1 MVAAK
6 AKRSKAPTYETH
18 TESAAL
24 AGALLNWFARFQR
37 DLPWRRSRDPYRI
50 WVSEVMLQQT
60 RVETVIP
67 YYERWFAQFPRL
79 QDLAAAPQD
88 QVLKAWE
95 GLGYYSRVRNLQKAA
110 QVVVERFGGEV
121 PDDEEAVRSL
131 PGVGPYT
138 AGAILSIAFNRSV
151 PAVDGN
157 VMRVLS
163 RLCRIGDDIMKPKT
177 RAGMERL
184 IRTLIPEGQA
194 SAFNQALMELGAMVC
209 TPTSPKCLA
218 CPVAEFCQGFQA
230 AEQTA
235 YPVKTKA
242 KPPKEI
248 DLVAVVI
255 EQNGRFLVQR
265 RPAEGLLG
273 GLWVFPMVEL
283 AKGESHPQVVHR
295 GIQEQYGLPVLIDA
309 HLTDVRHVFSHL
321 VWNLKAYLVTPD
333 TGLLGGALHETAPQY
348 ADGAPPTG
356 AGLAQTAGT
365 PPDLPNLPPDH
376 RWLTLDEL
384 AQYAFPVAHQQV
396 ITALQTHL
404 GG

>member
-1 MVAAK
+1 MVAS
-6 AKRSKAPTYETH
+6 KRAAAPQYETH
-18 TESAAL
+18 GNGAAI

-79 QDLAAAPQD
+79 SDLAAAPQD

-95 GLGYYSRVRNLQKAA
+95 GLGYYSRARNLHKAVQA
-110 QVVVERFGGEV
+110 VVERFGGEV

-163 RLCRIGDDIMKPKT
+163 RLFRIGDDIMKPKT
-177 RAGMERL
+177 REGMERL
-184 IRTLIPEGQA
+184 IRTMIPEGQA
-194 SAFNQALMELGAMVC
+194 SAFNQALMELGALVC

-218 CPVAEFCQGFQA
+218 CPVAEFCQALQEGD
-230 AEQTA
+230 QTA
-235 YPVKTKA
+235 YPVKSKA

-255 EQNGRFLVQR
+255 EREGRFLVQR
-265 RPAEGLLG
+265 RPTEGLLG

-283 AKGESHPQVVHR
+283 AKGESHTQAVHR
-295 GIQEQYGLPVLIDA
+295 GIQEQYGLDLLIDA
-309 HLTDVRHVFSHL
+309 HLTDVRHVFTHL
-321 VWNLKAYLVTPD
+321 VWNLKAYLGTPD
-333 TGLLGGALHETAPQY
+333 PGLPGRALHETVPQY
-348 ADGAPPTG
+348 GGAAGLDQPLPGAQGAPR
-356 AGLAQTAGT
+356 L
-365 PPDLPNLPPDH
+365 PDLTTLPADH

-384 AQYAFPVAHQQV
+384 AKYAFPVAHQQV
-396 ITALQTHL
+396 IQALQLHL

>member
-1 MVAAK
+1 MRVP
-6 AKRSKAPTYETH
+6 KRTTDPHYETH
-18 TESAAL
+18 GQGEAI

-67 YYERWFAQFPRL
+67 YYERWFAQFPTL
-79 QDLAAAPQD
+79 LDLAAAPQD

-95 GLGYYSRVRNLQKAA
+95 GLGYYSRARNLHRAVQAVA
-110 QVVVERFGGEV
+110 ERFGGEV

-163 RLCRIGDDIMKPKT
+163 RLFRIGDDIMKPKT
-177 RAGMERL
+177 REGMERL
-184 IRTLIPEGQA
+184 IRTMIPEGQA
-194 SAFNQALMELGAMVC
+194 SAFNQALMELGALVC
-209 TPTSPKCLA
+209 TPSSPKCLA
-218 CPVAEFCQGFQA
+218 CPVAEFCQAFQHG
-230 AEQTA
+230 EQSA
-235 YPVKTKA
+235 FPIKAKA

-255 EQNGRFLVQR
+255 EQGGRFLVQR
-265 RPAEGLLG
+265 RPEEGLLG

-283 AKGESHPQVVHR
+283 TQGESHLHAVHR
-295 GIQEQYGLPVLIDA
+295 GIQEQYDLRVLIDA

-321 VWNLKAYLVTPD
+321 VWNLKAYLVSTDEGFP
-333 TGLLGGALHETAPQY
+333 ALHEATPQES
-348 ADGAPPTG
+348 ANSDAPPIF
-356 AGLAQTAGT
+356 
-365 PPDLPNLPPDH
+365 PPNH
-376 RWLTLDEL
+376 RWVTLDEL
-384 AQYAFPVAHQQV
+384 SQLAFPVAHQQV
-396 ITALQTHL
+396 IRTLQTHF

>member
-1 MVAAK
+1 MVAS
-6 AKRSKAPTYETH
+6 KRTNTPTYETH
-18 TESAAL
+18 GQGAAI

-67 YYERWFAQFPRL
+67 YYERWFVQFPTLR
-79 QDLAAAPQD
+79 DLAEAPQD

-95 GLGYYSRVRNLQKAA
+95 GLGYYSRARNLQKAVQA
-110 QVVVERFGGEV
+110 VVERFGGEV
-121 PDDEEAVRSL
+121 PDDEESVRSL

-163 RLCRIGDDIMKPKT
+163 RLFRIGDDIMKPKT
-177 RAGMERL
+177 REGMERL
-184 IRTLIPEGQA
+184 IRTMIPMGQA
-194 SAFNQALMELGAMVC
+194 SAFNQALMELGALVC

-218 CPVAEFCQGFQA
+218 CPVAEFCQAFQA
-230 AEQTA
+230 GEQAA
-235 YPVKTKA
+235 YPVRTKA

-255 EQNGRFLVQR
+255 EQEGRFLVQR

-283 AKGESHPQVVHR
+283 AKGESHPQAVHR
-295 GIQEQYGLPVLIDA
+295 GIKEQYGLDVAVDA

-321 VWNLKAYLVTPD
+321 VWNLKAYLVTLD
-333 TGLLGGALHETAPQY
+333 TGVPGTTLHETALSY
-348 ADGAPPTG
+348 AP
-356 AGLAQTAGT
+356 GT
-365 PPDLPNLPPDH
+365 PASQPSLPPDH

-384 AQYAFPVAHQQV
+384 TQFAFPVAHQQV
-396 ITALQTHL
+396 IQALQSHL